1 MSNAQ
6 ASRAQVSAAESTS
19 GKRPLSNLLGQSFIQ
34 YGMVWALVVVVI
46 AAVIVH
52 PRFLDPTNLTNVLS
66 QNALVGLVAI
76 GMTFVIVGGGFDLSV
91 GAIFALGAVVFANRA
106 DVAGIWGAAAYVL
119 LVSTGCGLIN
129 GLVVTKLRVN
139 PFVATLGTG
148 SVFGGLAYIFS
159 NSAPQTPSL
168 LEFSILGTGRF
179 LSLPISIWLL
189 VLGFALGA
197 VILSRTVYGRSI
209 FAIGGNSEAARLSG
223 MRVDLLRGSTYIIT
237 ALCAGLAG
245 MVLASRLGVGQADMG
260 GTIAL
265 DAIAIVV
272 IGGTSLMGGEGA
284 MWRTAIGLLI
294 IATLTNV
301 FNALAVSTNYQLVI
315 KGTIVVGAVAL
326 DVFARSRRS

>member
-1 MSNAQ
+1 MLKTQVNQ
-6 ASRAQVSAAESTS
+6 APRAGAAGDWE
-19 GKRPLSNLLGQSFIQ
+19 RVRRAFGQSFIQ
-34 YGMVWALVVVVI
+34 YGMVWALLLVVV

-52 PRFLDPTNLTNVLS
+52 PRFLDPINLTNVLS

-76 GMTFVIVGGGFDLSV
+76 GMTFVIIGGGFDLSV
-91 GAIFALGAVVFANRA
+91 GAIFALGAVVFANRT
-106 DVAGIWGAAAYVL
+106 DVVGVWGAAGHVL
-119 LVSTGCGLIN
+119 VVSLLCGLVN

-148 SVFGGLAYIFS
+148 SVFGGLAYILS
-159 NSAPQTPSL
+159 NSAPQTPSSL
-168 LEFSILGTGRF
+168 DFSFLGTGRF
-179 LSLPISIWLL
+179 LGLPISIWLL
-189 VLGFALGA
+189 ALAFVLGAA
-197 VILSRTVYGRSI
+197 VLSRTVYGRSI

-237 ALCAGLAG
+237 AVCSGLAG

-315 KGTIVVGAVAL
+315 KGAIVVAAVAL